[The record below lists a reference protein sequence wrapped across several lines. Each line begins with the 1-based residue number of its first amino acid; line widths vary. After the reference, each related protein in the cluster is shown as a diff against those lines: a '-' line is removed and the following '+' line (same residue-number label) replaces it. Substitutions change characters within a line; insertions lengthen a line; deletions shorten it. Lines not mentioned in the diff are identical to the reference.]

1 MRVGLFLRHP
11 FHTAI
16 MEPIYVHLKDR
27 LDCRMFVPPPADLR
41 HDAWGLEPLRK
52 IVSDLIAFRP
62 HVVLSGDNIR
72 PFHLRTYLPQTLF
85 VHTRHGLASKGA
97 TYESAR
103 VADYACVTSP
113 HMRQWYLDA
122 GVKPRRD
129 FWVVGYP
136 QMDSLL
142 RGDPLPLPFTVPQG
156 RRVALYAPTF
166 QMSLTSVRLIGERT
180 LELLRGA
187 REDVT
192 LIIKPHPLIGN
203 VYPQWMQ
210 HWRGLAAAEP
220 HVHLVEDTHTDVM
233 PYLRAADLLVTDLSS
248 VALEYLALRRP
259 MVLISSPH
267 RFEEPYVDANG
278 PEWRWRDM
286 GHEIFDIERL
296 PAAVSYALDHP
307 TEGEARRQHYYE
319 LLFGELAD
327 GNAGQR
333 IADHI
338 VQLAGSVAPDWRMAA
353 AGQVGSMAVHAVNW
367 KRRIQTWRTAPPL
380 WARKQAQKQTKTQA
394 KTSAR

>member
-16 MEPIYVHLKDR
+16 MEPVYAHLKER
-27 LDCRMFVPPPADLR
+27 IDCRMFVPTAPDLR
-41 HDAWGLEPLRK
+41 LDAWGFEPLRPL
-52 IVSDLIAFRP
+52 VAEMIAFRP
-62 HVVLSGDNIR
+62 HVVLAGDNIR
-72 PFHLRTYLPQTLF
+72 PLHLRTYLPQTLF

-103 VADYACVTSP
+103 AADYVCVTSA

-122 GVKPRRD
+122 GAQPRRD

-136 QMDSLL
+136 QMDGLL
-142 RGDPLPLPFTVPQG
+142 RGDPLPLPFALAPG
-156 RRVALYAPTF
+156 KRVVLYAPTF
-166 QMSLTSVRLIGERT
+166 QPSLTSVPLVGDRT
-180 LELLRGA
+180 LQLLCGG
-187 REDVT
+187 REDIT

-203 VYPQWMQ
+203 VYGHWMQ
-210 HWRGLAAAEP
+210 HWRILAATEP
-220 HVHLVEDTHTDVM
+220 NVHLVEDTHSDVM

-286 GHEIFDIERL
+286 GHEIFDIEQL
-296 PAAVSYALDHP
+296 PSAVNYALNHP
-307 TEGEARRQHYYE
+307 DDGQARRQHYYD
-319 LLFGELAD
+319 LLFGDLAD
-327 GNAGQR
+327 GRAGER
-333 IADHI
+333 IADHV
-338 VQLAGSVAPDWRMAA
+338 VQLADSVAPDWRMAA
-353 AGQVGSMAVHAVNW
+353 ASQVGSMAVHAKNW
-367 KRRIQTWRTAPPL
+367 KRRLQGWQIL
-380 WARKQAQKQTKTQA
+380 SRKQAKQRVKAQT